1 MHATET
7 DLALYAG
14 RDLDFWAR
22 WRVSRHV
29 RSCTECRAKV
39 AAYQDQRTQLQHVA
53 SELPPNVDWDNLAAE
68 MTANIHLGLAAGEC
82 VAPAPKP
89 VEFAAWR
96 PAAVLAGVAVIVA
109 AAWFA
114 DFQSTI
120 NNTTNVAK
128 APAAVQKSVQQQGVL
143 LEASATGIEFN
154 DNGRVLSLQHPKD
167 TDVTISMNLNTVR
180 ARYVDSQSGQ
190 VTINNVYVQ

>member
-14 RDLDFWAR
+14 KDLDFWAR
-22 WRVSRHV
+22 WRVARHV
-29 RSCTECRAKV
+29 GACAECRAKV
-39 AAYQDQRTQLQHVA
+39 TAYQNQRALLQQSA
-53 SELPPNVDWDNLAAE
+53 AELPADLDWDSLSAE

-82 VAPAPKP
+82 VAPAAKP
-89 VEFAAWR
+89 AEFPSWR
-96 PAAVLAGVAVIVA
+96 PAAVLAGVVVIVA

-114 DFQSTI
+114 DFRST
-120 NNTTNVAK
+120 NTTVAK
-128 APAAVQKSVQQQGVL
+128 TPASVQKTLATQHGVR

-180 ARYVDSQSGQ
+180 ARYVDSESGQ

>member
-7 DLALYAG
+7 DLALFAG
-14 RDLDFWAR
+14 KDLDFLAR
-22 WRVSRHV
+22 WRVARHV
-29 RSCTECRAKV
+29 RACADCRSKV
-39 AAYQDQRTQLQHVA
+39 DSYLNQRLQMQDAAAQ
-53 SELPPNVDWDNLAAE
+53 LPPGLDWDTLSAE

-89 VEFAAWR
+89 VEFTAWK
-96 PAAVLAGVAVIVA
+96 PAGVLAGVALIVA

-114 DFQSTI
+114 GVQTS
-120 NNTTNVAK
+120 NTPVVAK
-128 APAAVQKSVQQQGVL
+128 TPAVVENRGVL